1 MSGVALLMRQG
12 GSDRLSR
19 SRELQSPKKKLGL
32 ALWFFKITKV
42 LMTGAYV
49 PKYRLSFF

>member
-1 MSGVALLMRQG
+1 LSGVVLLLCQA
-12 GSDRLSR
+12 GSDRLWR
-19 SRELQSPKKKLGL
+19 SKELQSPKETLGL
-32 ALWFFKITKV
+32 ALWFFEITKV